1 MSDILT
7 KEQRYKCMSHI
18 RSKDTKPEIVVRK
31 CLYAAG
37 YRYRLQVK
45 DLPGRP
51 DIVFRRLRTVVFING
66 CFWHGHEGCRYFR
79 MPKTNIAFWESK
91 ISKKKER
98 DSRNKKKLK
107 ALGWN
112 VIDIWECQLKP
123 KKLPGTIDS
132 LLLVLNRILVEQVER
147 AETVSQAKRHLPNY
161 GYGDAEE
168 DIAIA
173 AESEENA
180 DL

>member
-45 DLPGRP
+45 ALPGSP
-51 DIVFRRLRTVVFING
+51 DIVFRRLRTVIFING

-79 MPKTNIAFWESK
+79 MPKTNVAFWESK
-91 ISKKKER
+91 ISKNKER
-98 DSRNKKKLK
+98 DSRNKERLK

-112 VIDIWECQLKP
+112 VIEIWECQLKP
-123 KKLPGTIDS
+123 KKLSGTIES
-132 LLLVLNRILVEQVER
+132 LLLMLNGILVEQVER
-147 AETVSQAKRHLPNY
+147 AKTVSQAKKHLPNY
-161 GYGDAEE
+161 GYGDVAE
-168 DIAIA
+168 DIAMA